1 VSQPAAPDDDPI
13 DRSYDRTLLKRLLVY
28 LRPHRGA
35 VALAFALIVAM
46 AALDLVPPYLYKVAI
61 DRYIGRGDSS
71 GLPALAALYL
81 LTLALAFAVRFAQV
95 YILQLTGQRVMLEMR
110 RRIFGHLQRLHIG
123 YFDKNPVGR
132 LMTRVT
138 SDVDAVNELFTS
150 GVVTVFGDLFTL
162 LGIMAVMLWMDW
174 RLALTAFAVI
184 PGLFLV
190 TNWFRRGSRRTFR
203 EVRRWVAR
211 INAFLQE
218 HLVGMGVVQLFRRE
232 ERARA
237 DFADVNR
244 QHKDANIRQIFYYAV
259 FYPAIDV
266 LAALAVALILLYGGE
281 RVLRGGLTLG
291 ALVAFIQYS
300 ERFWRPISDL
310 SEKFNILQ
318 SAMASSERIFT
329 LLDTQVAVVP
339 PAEPVRP
346 AELRGRVEFE
356 DVWFRYAEPMGPA
369 GGDGQEDED
378 WVLRDIG
385 FAVEPGRSL
394 ALVGATGAGKTS
406 IISLLARFYDPQRG
420 RVTIDGVDVRE
431 LDPERLRAAVGLVL
445 QDVHLFSGTI
455 ASNIRLGSDIPD
467 ARLREA
473 ARAVHIHRFVESL
486 PQGYDTEVRERGATL
501 SVGQKQLLSFARA
514 LAHDPRILV
523 LDEATSSVDTE
534 TEGLIQEALRV
545 LLRGR
550 TAIVIAHRLSTVQN
564 VDQILVLHK
573 GRVRERGTHQ
583 ELLARR
589 GLYWRLYQLQYK
601 DQELGARSALA

>member
-1 VSQPAAPDDDPI
+1 VSPPAVPDDDPI
-13 DRSYDRTLLKRLLVY
+13 DRSYDRALLRRLLGY
-28 LRPHRGA
+28 LRPHRGP
-35 VALAFALIVAM
+35 VALAFVLIVAM
-46 AALDLVPPYLYKVAI
+46 AALDLVPPYLTKIAI
-61 DRYIGRGDSS
+61 DRYIGRGDAS

-81 LTLALAFAVRFAQV
+81 LTLVAAFAVRFGQV
-95 YILQLTGQRVMLEMR
+95 YILQITGQRVMLEMR
-110 RRIFGHLQRLHIG
+110 RRIFGHLQRLHVG
-123 YFDKNPVGR
+123 FFDRNPVGR

-184 PGLFLV
+184 PALFLV

-211 INAFLQE
+211 INAYLQE

-232 ERARA
+232 ARARA
-237 DFADVNR
+237 DFSEVNR
-244 QHKDANIRQIFYYAV
+244 QHRDANLRQIFYYAV
-259 FYPAIDV
+259 FYPAVDI
-266 LAALAVALILLYGGE
+266 LAAAAVALILLYGGE
-281 RVLRGGLTLG
+281 RVLRGGLTMG

-329 LLDTQVAVVP
+329 LLDTRVEVLP
-339 PAEPVRP
+339 PANPVRLP
-346 AELRGRVEFE
+346 ALHGRVCFE
-356 DVWFRYAEPMGPA
+356 NVWFRYAEGE
-369 GGDGQEDED
+369 GDGDD
-378 WVLRDIG
+378 SWVLRDIS
-385 FAVEPGRSL
+385 FTVEPGRSL

-420 RVTIDGVDVRE
+420 RVTIDGVDVRL
-431 LDPERLRAAVGLVL
+431 LDPAQLRAAVGLVL
-445 QDVHLFSGTI
+445 QDVHLFSGTL
-455 ASNIRLGSDIPD
+455 ASNIRLGSAISDV
-467 ARLREA
+467 RVHEA
-473 ARAVHIHRFVESL
+473 ARAVSIDRFVASL
-486 PQGYDTEVRERGATL
+486 PQGFETEVRERGATL

-514 LAHDPRILV
+514 LAHEPRILV

-534 TEGLIQEALRV
+534 TEGLIQDALRV

-564 VDQILVLHK
+564 VDHILVLHK
-573 GRVRERGTHQ
+573 GRIRESGGHQ

-601 DQELGARSALA
+601 DQELPAADAEPGYAHPE

>member
-1 VSQPAAPDDDPI
+1 VGFF
-13 DRSYDRTLLKRLLVY
+13 DR
-28 LRPHRGA
+28 
-35 VALAFALIVAM
+35 
-46 AALDLVPPYLYKVAI
+46 
-61 DRYIGRGDSS
+61 
-71 GLPALAALYL
+71 
-81 LTLALAFAVRFAQV
+81 
-95 YILQLTGQRVMLEMR
+95 
-110 RRIFGHLQRLHIG
+110 
-123 YFDKNPVGR
+123 NPVGR

-174 RLALTAFAVI
+174 RLALTAFSVI
-184 PGLFLV
+184 PALFLV

-211 INAFLQE
+211 INAYLQE

-232 ERARA
+232 QRARA
-237 DFADVNR
+237 AFSEVNR
-244 QHKDANIRQIFYYAV
+244 AHTEANLRQIFYYAV
-259 FYPAIDV
+259 FYPAVDV
-266 LAALAVALILLYGGE
+266 LAALAVSLILLYGGE
-281 RVLRGGLTLG
+281 RVLRGGLTMG

-329 LLDTQVAVVP
+329 LLDTPVEVLP
-339 PAEPVRP
+339 PARP
-346 AELRGRVEFE
+346 LTTAGAQGRVAFE
-356 DVWFRYAEPMGPA
+356 DVWFRYRPA
-369 GGDGQEDED
+369 GDGPDGGGAD
-378 WVLRDIG
+378 DPLWVLRDIG
-385 FAVEPGRSL
+385 FSVEPGRSL

-420 RVTIDGVDVRE
+420 RVTIDGVDVRD
-431 LDPERLRAAVGLVL
+431 LDPRALRSTVGLVL

-455 ASNIRLGSDIPD
+455 ASNIRLGSAISDE
-467 ARLREA
+467 RVREA
-473 ARAVHIHRFVESL
+473 ARAVNIHRFVDAL
-486 PQGYDTEVRERGATL
+486 PRGYDTEVRERGATL

-534 TEGLIQEALRV
+534 TEGLIQQALRT

-564 VDQILVLHK
+564 VDQILVMHK
-573 GRVRERGTHQ
+573 GRIRERGDHQ

-601 DQELGARSALA
+601 DQELPAAGGAAVGA